1 MKSTGGYTLVE
12 ALVYLTIL
20 IIVSV
25 FVIGAILSTARL
37 FAVAQDLRNI
47 HTSAETA
54 VERIAREIRF
64 ADSVTTGSSIL
75 GSNPGT
81 LVLSSIDP
89 ETEIAQT
96 ITISVAGN
104 RITIQKNSSLVEYL
118 TPNTTTVT
126 NLIFRH
132 VATTTPQAVKIEV
145 GIENTHNFYNTAILR
160 RSY

>member
-1 MKSTGGYTLVE
+1 MKSTGGYTLAE

-54 VERIAREIRF
+54 LERIAREIRF

-96 ITISVAGN
+96 ITIGVASN
-104 RITIQKNSSLVEYL
+104 RITIQKNSEPIDYL
-118 TPNTTTVT
+118 TSATISVT
-126 NLIFRH
+126 NLVFRH
-132 VATTTPQAVKIEV
+132 VATTTPQAIKIELGV
-145 GIENTHNFYNTAILR
+145 ENAHNFYNTAILR